1 MKYGNMSR
9 LAKKPILIP
18 PGVSVTKQGEFYLF
32 KGPKGE
38 LKKSFSDAVNID
50 LQIDSAQLSFKYRD
64 GKDSA
69 ALLGTSAALF
79 KNCINGVLGGFEKK
93 LELEGVGYKVQADG
107 TGLALSLGFTHQ
119 IKISAPDGIVFK
131 VEKNQILI
139 NGADKERVGRVA
151 AEIRSKKPPEPY
163 KGKGIHYVGE
173 IIRRKAGKKAV
184 AAA

>member
-1 MKYGNMSR
+1 MSR
-9 LAKKPILIP
+9 LAKKPLLIP
-18 PGVSVTKQGEFYLF
+18 SEVSVTKRGEFYIF

-38 LKKSFSDAVNID
+38 LKKSFSDAVDID
-50 LQIDSAQLSFKYRD
+50 LQASSAQISLKHQNAKNST
-64 GKDSA
+64 

-79 KNCINGVLGGFEKK
+79 KNCLKGVAGGFEKK
-93 LELEGVGYKVQADG
+93 LELEGVGYKIQADG
-107 TGLALSLGFTHQ
+107 SGLSLSLGFTHPV
-119 IKISAPDGIVFK
+119 KIPAPDGIVFK

-139 NGADKERVGRVA
+139 SGADKENVGRVA